1 MASPALPSWSS
12 SPTREAI
19 VRFVDT
25 VTHGTNAVPLE
36 DRIAVF
42 DNDGTLWPEKPMPV
56 QVHFI
61 VEQWRA
67 QAASDSSLAEAEPY
81 RSTREGDYRWL
92 AQALEK
98 HAVGDDA
105 DLRILIGAI
114 AHASDRLSVTDYA
127 ASVAEFMSV
136 AHHPTLYRPYAQTAY
151 QPMVELLRFLE
162 DNGFT
167 CYIVSGGDRDFMR
180 PIVEQC
186 YGIPPER
193 VIGSALGL
201 RYDNAIGNGP
211 NTQGLFQRKP

>member
-25 VTHGTNAVPLE
+25 VTCGTNAVRLE
-36 DRIAVF
+36 DRVAVF

-61 VEQWRA
+61 VEKWRG
-67 QAASDSSLAEAEPY
+67 QS
-81 RSTREGDYRWL
+81 
-92 AQALEK
+92 
-98 HAVGDDA
+98 
-105 DLRILIGAI
+105 
-114 AHASDRLSVTDYA
+114 
-127 ASVAEFMSV
+127 ASVAEFMSA
-136 AHHPTLYRPYAQTAY
+136 AHHPTLHRSYAQTAY
-151 QPMVELLRFLE
+151 QPMVELLRFLA
-162 DNGFT
+162 DNSFT
-167 CYIVSGGDRDFMR
+167 CYIVSVGDRDFMR

-201 RYDNAIGNGP
+201 RYDNAIDDVRYESTFEFMDDGPEKPVRILGEAVGRGYTVASVQRDWATIFAPLDQPAQGAFVNGP
-211 NTQGLFQRKP
+211 NTQGLFERKP